1 MRPISNDKR
10 NNIRQLLLEN
20 KTGAEISQRTG
31 VSTGTISNIR
41 SELDLPNEPSNGGR
55 PSLISPSLGRLILRK
70 FDSGEYQ
77 NAAGASRK
85 LSQDGMSI
93 SAQTIRRFLWNSGY
107 KAIHKPKVLP
117 LTKAR
122 KQERYAFAR
131 AHLGWTVAD
140 WKKVIFSDE
149 SKINRLGSDGMQWT
163 WTNGQELRDDQMQQ
177 MVKHGGGSLMV
188 WGCMTWNGPGYL
200 CNISGKVD
208 SDFYIQI
215 LEDELLQTLEWYGL
229 SKGDV
234 IFQQDNASI
243 HTAKRVQKWFN
254 DNGIRVLQWPSHS
267 PDLNP
272 IEHLWALVK
281 RRLLLYDMPPE
292 GMLELW
298 LRVEQIWNS
307 ISADECQKLIESMP
321 RRIRAVY
328 DVKGGHTKY

>member
-77 NAAGASRK
+77 NAAGASRE

-163 WTNGQELRDDQMQQ
+163 WTNGQELRDDQMQH

-215 LEDELLQTLEWYGL
+215 LEDELLETLE
-229 SKGDV
+229 
-234 IFQQDNASI
+234 
-243 HTAKRVQKWFN
+243 
-254 DNGIRVLQWPSHS
+254 
-267 PDLNP
+267 
-272 IEHLWALVK
+272 
-281 RRLLLYDMPPE
+281 
-292 GMLELW
+292 
-298 LRVEQIWNS
+298 
-307 ISADECQKLIESMP
+307 C
-321 RRIRAVY
+321 
-328 DVKGGHTKY
+328 